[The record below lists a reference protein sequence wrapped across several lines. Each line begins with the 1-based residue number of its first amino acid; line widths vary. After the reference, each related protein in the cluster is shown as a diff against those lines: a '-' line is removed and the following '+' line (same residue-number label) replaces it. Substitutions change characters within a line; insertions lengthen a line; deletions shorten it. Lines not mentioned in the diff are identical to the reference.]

1 MRLIRMSAVSRLTE
15 FPGPPSYDN
24 SLTPNKRC
32 SSDRP
37 PTPLP
42 KIPKNPIFRLESSRM
57 ILEGNNCSLSL
68 SPSKKKDSYEIPRF
82 NLKIPSIRFVRARNS
97 SNGFREFS
105 ERGPIGRRRFSG
117 ENGCSES

>member
-1 MRLIRMSAVSRLTE
+1 MRLIRMSADSRLTE

-42 KIPKNPIFRLESSRM
+42 KIPKKSDLSTRIFENDPRGKRLF
-57 ILEGNNCSLSL
+57 SLSL
-68 SPSKKKDSYEIPRF
+68 SPQKKNSYEIPRF
-82 NLKIPSIRFVRARNS
+82 NLKIPSIRFVHARNS